1 MVQGATTKDGPL
13 YFFRFGNTIF
23 TCNLVITYLEDCCDV
38 CVSTNEILFIAS
50 TKLIFMLEQNSLS
63 LIFMPE
69 QNSLSLIFMI
79 FTWITVALSIYL
91 TKYYLQERSDIR
103 TETR

>member
-1 MVQGATTKDGPL
+1 MP
-13 YFFRFGNTIF
+13 
-23 TCNLVITYLEDCCDV
+23 
-38 CVSTNEILFIAS
+38 
-50 TKLIFMLEQNSLS
+50 EQNSLS

-69 QNSLSLIFMI
+69 LNSLSLIFMI
-79 FTWITVALSIYL
+79 FKWITVALSIYL